1 MCLDARPGIKVNDPF
16 SISAEQP
23 DFVSFALIVCTAFS
37 LWKSLAL
44 YTDSPSPIV
53 VVLSGS
59 MEPAFHRGDLLVLNN
74 RKKAVDVGDVVVYNV
89 KGRDIPIVHR
99 VIKQHWTSR
108 ASGGGKG
115 APEKEKQFLLTKGDN
130 NPTDDIELYARG
142 QTYLDRQEEII
153 GLVEGY
159 VSYLFLVLVGGLV
172 ADGVGLCRMWGW

>member
-1 MCLDARPGIKVNDPF
+1 M
-16 SISAEQP
+16 
-23 DFVSFALIVCTAFS
+23 IVCTAFT
-37 LWKSLAL
+37 LWKGLGIF
-44 YTDSPSPIV
+44 TDSPSPIV

-59 MEPAFHRGDLLVLNN
+59 MEPVFHRGDLLVLSN

-99 VIKQHWTSR
+99 VIKQHQTSHD
-108 ASGGGKG
+108 ATGV
-115 APEKEKQFLLTKGDN
+115 EKQYLLTKGDN

-159 VSYLFLVLVGGLV
+159 VFY
-172 ADGVGLCRMWGW
+172 

>member
-1 MCLDARPGIKVNDPF
+1 
-16 SISAEQP
+16 
-23 DFVSFALIVCTAFS
+23 LIVCTAFS

-44 YTDSPSPIV
+44 YTDSPAPIV

-99 VIKQHWTSR
+99 VIKQHWTR
-108 ASGGGKG
+108 QAGN
-115 APEKEKQFLLTKGDN
+115 AVERQFLLTKGDN

-153 GLVEGY
+153 GLVEG
-159 VSYLFLVLVGGLV
+159 
-172 ADGVGLCRMWGW
+172 